1 MKHKIIKTDHGT
13 FERVS
18 AWIEIDFYHRVRSDS
33 ELFCYAEEKEGEYGY
48 VTGFTYKR
56 RFYATA
62 SFYSLGSMWV
72 NEPYPVWVE
81 NGARHAITNVDMDGD
96 LYDPYY
102 LELDADCE
110 KVRLYRKVGCK

>member
-1 MKHKIIKTDHGT
+1 MKHKIIETSEGT

-18 AWIEIDFYHRVRSDS
+18 GWVEIDFSHRVRSDS
-33 ELFCYAEEKEGEYGY
+33 KLFCYAEEKEGDYGY
-48 VTGFTYKR
+48 VSGFTYKR

-62 SFYSLGSMWV
+62 SFYSLGCMYL
-72 NEPYPVWVE
+72 NEPFPTWVE
-81 NGARHAITNVDMDGD
+81 NGEKHAITNVDMDGD

-110 KVRLYRKVGCK
+110 KVRLYKKVGCK